1 MTTKPLNIFEMFA
14 GVGGFR
20 VGLERVNEDLFKT
33 KWSNQ
38 WEPSKKAQEAF
49 ECYDFHYPDSLN
61 LNEDI
66 SEVPD
71 VFYTDK
77 EIDMIVGGFPC
88 QDYSVA
94 RTLSGEMGIQGKKG
108 VLFWEIIRAVRLS
121 NPKYVLLENV
131 DRLLKSPSKQRGRD
145 FSIMLAA
152 FNQLG
157 YSVQWRVINAAE
169 YGLAQRRRRVFIFA
183 YRNNDNYFN
192 ELIDYSDEDLIFSK
206 GFFAEN
212 FPVESETVK
221 KRFYTGELLDDIVE
235 VSDVFSASIYNTGV
249 MRNGI
254 FTTIE
259 TKPISEKPISLG
271 EILQPKEEVSE
282 EFYLNE
288 IQLEKF
294 KYLKGAKKIN
304 RISATGHEYTFSEGG
319 MSLTDS
325 LDKPGRTML
334 TSESSI
340 NRSTHIV
347 EVDGQIRFITPI
359 EAERLNGFPDD
370 WTNTMSKRMR
380 YFCMGNALVT
390 GIIERIGKGIEELER

>member
-212 FPVESETVK
+212 FPVECETVK

-390 GIIERIGKGIEELER
+390 GIIERIGKGIEKLEQ